1 MRFLVIA
8 CIVVL
13 TVATVPTS
21 VADTNSD
28 HHWNG
33 YVLDRV
39 TVSNHV
45 LINQNYDYYSLQ
57 TGNPDVVVVA
67 FIFTTCP
74 DVCPVITSN
83 LIQAEKQLDDVDY
96 QFISITVDPATDS
109 PAVLRE
115 YMEDYG
121 ATWPHLTAEL
131 EDLEM
136 VWKDFGISVLT
147 EEIEN
152 HEHEDSNA
160 HNHESSDDSTVM
172 VVMPDG
178 ETSSHEVIPTGLDQL
193 TASAYQ
199 EDWIINSSY
208 STWGTFVSGINND
221 DAPSDYSWWW
231 ELHSWNESSNSW
243 NSADVGIDSIDVGHL
258 AFAPNSTDDI
268 AIPTP
273 QSDNDTFVIVQSDGA
288 SEISELSEINAWH
301 MSLGALDSF
310 VAADSDW
317 GHYMTTINGIEA
329 PADYSWW
336 WQLHYW
342 DEGTESWNESSVGM
356 DMLVDKQHIVWAP
369 NSTSDD
375 SIPAPD
381 SYMIHKLGVVYP
393 DGNYALFDNKY
404 FDTNNISAMKHTIQ
418 TLENNDVELMTSGA
432 DVTSIN
438 SIESEYELYMWHDM
452 GSFSHWM
459 STSDSANES
468 MLIDDASHYA
478 WVANGQDADNLPSPL
493 VDPEEEKNETS
504 TSHSTQTFILDA
516 DWKPKVVFVGYDW
529 DVDLFVEDVR
539 RAANLKSG
547 PGDSDNGL
555 PGFSAVTV
563 ITGLGLA
570 IFASSRED

>member
-83 LIQAEKQLDDVDY
+83 LVQAEKQLDDVDY

-115 YMEDYG
+115 YMEGFG

-178 ETSSHEVIPTGLDQL
+178 ETSSHEVMPTGLDQL

-243 NSADVGIDSIDVGHL
+243 NSADVGIDSINVGHL

-273 QSDNDTFVIVQSDGA
+273 QSDNDTFVIVQSDGT

-310 VAADSDW
+310 VAPDSDW

-356 DMLVDKQHIVWAP
+356 DMLVDKQHIAWAP

-418 TLENNDVELMTSGA
+418 TLESSDVELVTSGA

-504 TSHSTQTFILDA
+504 TSHSTQTFILDG

-570 IFASSRED
+570 IIASSRED

>member
-160 HNHESSDDSTVM
+160 HNHESGDGSTVM

-178 ETSSHEVIPTGLDQL
+178 ETSSHEVMPTGLDQL

-310 VAADSDW
+310 VAPDSDW

-432 DVTSIN
+432 DVTLSLIH
-438 SIESEYELYMWHDM
+438 ISEPTRH
-452 GSFSHWM
+452 
-459 STSDSANES
+459 
-468 MLIDDASHYA
+468 
-478 WVANGQDADNLPSPL
+478 
-493 VDPEEEKNETS
+493 
-504 TSHSTQTFILDA
+504 
-516 DWKPKVVFVGYDW
+516 
-529 DVDLFVEDVR
+529 
-539 RAANLKSG
+539 
-547 PGDSDNGL
+547 
-555 PGFSAVTV
+555 
-563 ITGLGLA
+563 
-570 IFASSRED
+570 

>member
-83 LIQAEKQLDDVDY
+83 LVQAEKQLDDVDY

-152 HEHEDSNA
+152 HEHEDSDA
-160 HNHESSDDSTVM
+160 HNHDSSDDSTVM

-273 QSDNDTFVIVQSDGA
+273 QSDNDTFVIVQSDGT

-310 VAADSDW
+310 VAPDSDW

-570 IFASSRED
+570 IIASSRED

>member
-83 LIQAEKQLDDVDY
+83 LVQAEKQLDDVDY

-152 HEHEDSNA
+152 HEHEDSDA
-160 HNHESSDDSTVM
+160 HNHDSSDDSTVM

-178 ETSSHEVIPTGLDQL
+178 ETSSHEVMPTGLDQL

-221 DAPSDYSWWW
+221 NAPSDYSWWW

-310 VAADSDW
+310 VAPDSDW

-570 IFASSRED
+570 IIASSRED

>member
-83 LIQAEKQLDDVDY
+83 LVQAEKQLDDVDY

-160 HNHESSDDSTVM
+160 HNHESGDGSTVM

-178 ETSSHEVIPTGLDQL
+178 ETSSHEVMPTGLDQL

-221 DAPSDYSWWW
+221 NAPSDYSWWW

-310 VAADSDW
+310 VAPDSDW

-570 IFASSRED
+570 IIASSRED